1 MVSDLA
7 RKLVRHLEDLYGR
20 PLAWSLKFSLIVCGT
35 LALFLFGGLIAV
47 AVNISS
53 IGN

>member
-1 MVSDLA
+1 MVSELA
-7 RKLVRHLEDLYGR
+7 RRFVKHLEVLYGR
-20 PLAWSLKFSLIVCGT
+20 PVTKYLKFSLIVSGT
-35 LALFLFGGLIAV
+35 LALCLFGGLIAV

>member
-1 MVSDLA
+1 MSDLA
-7 RKLVRHLEDLYGR
+7 RRFVEHLQNLYGR
-20 PLAWSLKFSLIVCGT
+20 PLTRSLKFSLIVCGT
-35 LALFLFGGLIAV
+35 LALCLFGGLVVV

>member
-1 MVSDLA
+1 VSDLA
-7 RKLVRHLEDLYGR
+7 RRFVEHLQNLYGR
-20 PLAWSLKFSLIVCGT
+20 PLTRSLKFSLIVCGT
-35 LALFLFGGLIAV
+35 LALCLFGGLVVV

>member
-7 RKLVRHLEDLYGR
+7 RRFVEHLENLYGR
-20 PLAWSLKFSLIVCGT
+20 PITRSLKFSLIVCGT
-35 LALFLFGGLIAV
+35 LALCLFGGLVVV